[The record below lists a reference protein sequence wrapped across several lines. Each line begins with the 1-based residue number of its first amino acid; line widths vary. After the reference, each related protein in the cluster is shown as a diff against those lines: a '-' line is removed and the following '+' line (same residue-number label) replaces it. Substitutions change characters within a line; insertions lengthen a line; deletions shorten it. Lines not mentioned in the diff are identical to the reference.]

1 MARDL
6 RDANFVPHLNAFE
19 LLEDCVVHL
28 MDSHGDGVV
37 CAQNEHH
44 QFLWSCYMKAL
55 TLIEVTYEREGNRI
69 PKAALAF
76 ERMSMLGFIG
86 GPEELP

>member
-1 MARDL
+1 MVRDL
-6 RDANFVPHLNAFE
+6 RDANFTPHSDAFE
-19 LLEDCVVHL
+19 LLEYCVHL
-28 MDSHGDGVV
+28 MDSHGVV
-37 CAQNEHH
+37 CGRNEHH

-76 ERMSMLGFIG
+76 ERLSMLGFIEG
-86 GPEELP
+86 QELELL